1 MGKTLAEKIL
11 SKASGKDCEAN
22 DIVVVDVDVAM
33 AHDSTAPLAID
44 EMYKMKDQVFDPDK
58 IVIVLDH
65 VAPSPTVLMS
75 NVHNNLR
82 EFVRKTHVH
91 FYDVGEGICHQ
102 LLIENHIKPYDV
114 IIGAD
119 SHTCTHGAVGAFATG
134 MGSTDLAA
142 IFGYGKTWL
151 KVPESIKISVN
162 GDLKFPLTSKD
173 VILEVVREITA
184 DGATYKALEFEGET
198 IFNMSMSGRFTL
210 CNMAIE
216 MGGKTGLIAV
226 DKTTERFFK
235 DERGISGLPSLI
247 SDDDAEYV
255 DSYEFDTTNLEPMI
269 AFPHRVD
276 NVNPISEFEGLE
288 IQQIFIGTCTNG
300 RLEDLEIAARFLRGK
315 KIHKD
320 VRLILVPAS
329 KKIYMD
335 ALERGYIKVFA
346 DAGAV
351 IGPPSCG
358 PCVGRNFGILG
369 DGEVCLT
376 TQNRNFK
383 GRMGNPKSELF
394 LASPATAAVSA
405 IYGKIT
411 DPRGEIK

>member
-11 SKASGKDCEAN
+11 SKASGRDCAAN
-22 DIVVVDVDVAM
+22 DIVVVDVNVAM
-33 AHDSTAPLAID
+33 AHDSTAPLAIE

-65 VAPSPTVLMS
+65 VAPSPTVIMS
-75 NVHNNLR
+75 NVHNGLR
-82 EFVRKTHVH
+82 EFARKTKVH

-114 IIGAD
+114 VIGAD

-142 IFGYGKTWL
+142 IFAYGKTWL
-151 KVPESIKISVN
+151 KIPESIKISVN
-162 GDLKFPLTSKD
+162 GELRFPITPKD
-173 VILEVVREITA
+173 VILDIVKEVTA
-184 DGATYKALEFEGET
+184 DGATYKALEFEGTT
-198 IFNMSMSGRFTL
+198 ISKMRMPGRFTL

-226 DKTTERFFK
+226 DEITERFFK
-235 DERGISGLPSLI
+235 DERGISNIPSLTNEK
-247 SDDDAEYV
+247 DAEYL
-255 DSYEFDTTNLEPMI
+255 DHFEFDVTNLEPLV

-276 NVNPISEFEGLE
+276 NVKPVTELEGLE
-288 IQQIFIGTCTNG
+288 IHQCFIGTCTNG
-300 RLEDLEIAARFLRGK
+300 RLEDLEIAARYLKGK

-320 VRLILVPAS
+320 VRLIVIPAS
-329 KKIYMD
+329 KKIYSD
-335 ALERGYIKVFA
+335 ALEAGIIKILA
-346 DAGAV
+346 EAGAI
-351 IGPPSCG
+351 IGPAGCG
-358 PCVGRNFGILG
+358 PCVGRNMGILA
-369 DGEVCLT
+369 DDEVCLA

-383 GRMGNPKSELF
+383 GRMGNPKSEIF
-394 LASPATAAVSA
+394 LASPATTAVSA

-411 DPRGEIK
+411 DPRGEV

>member
-1 MGKTLAEKIL
+1 MGKTLAEMIL
-11 SKASGKDCEAN
+11 SKASGKDCSAN
-22 DIVVVDVDVAM
+22 DIVVVDVNVAM
-33 AHDSTAPLAID
+33 AHDSTAPLAIE
-44 EMYKMKDQVFDPDK
+44 EMYKMKNQVFNPDK
-58 IVIVLDH
+58 IIIVLDH
-65 VAPSPTVLMS
+65 VAPSPTVIMS
-75 NVHNNLR
+75 NVHKGLR
-82 EFVRKTHVH
+82 EFVRKTNVH

-102 LLIENHIKPYDV
+102 LLIDHHIKPYDV
-114 IIGAD
+114 VIGAD

-162 GDLKFPLTSKD
+162 GELKFPLTPKD
-173 VILEVVREITA
+173 VILDIVREVTA
-184 DGATYKALEFEGET
+184 DGATYKAIEFEGET
-198 IFNMSMSGRFTL
+198 VSNMNMPGRFTL

-226 DKTTERFFK
+226 DEVTGRFFK
-235 DERGISGLPSLI
+235 NERGISSIPSLS
-247 SDDDAEYV
+247 SDVNAEYI
-255 DSYEFDTTNLEPMI
+255 DHYEFDVTNLEPMI

-276 NVNPISEFEGLE
+276 NVKPVSEFEGLE
-288 IQQIFIGTCTNG
+288 IHQCFIGTCTNG
-300 RLEDLEIAARFLRGK
+300 RLEDLEIATRFLKGK
-315 KIHKD
+315 KINKD
-320 VRLILVPAS
+320 VRLIVIPAS
-329 KKIYMD
+329 KKVYSD
-335 ALERGYIKVFA
+335 ALERGYIKILA
-346 DAGAV
+346 DAGAI
-351 IGPPSCG
+351 IGPASCG

-394 LASPATAAVSA
+394 LASPATTAVSA